1 MNKLY
6 LLIASVVVS
15 TLMSVCFTLDAQT
28 VKNANFQ
35 TLAHFKSDGTIQDS
49 SYRTIGHIKDDD
61 TVQDASYR
69 TIGYAKGIPLQ
80 LAAFH
85 FFFTD

>member
-35 TLAHFKSDGTIQDS
+35 TLAHFKSDGT
-49 SYRTIGHIKDDD
+49 
-61 TVQDASYR
+61 VQDASYR

-80 LAAFH
+80 LAAFY